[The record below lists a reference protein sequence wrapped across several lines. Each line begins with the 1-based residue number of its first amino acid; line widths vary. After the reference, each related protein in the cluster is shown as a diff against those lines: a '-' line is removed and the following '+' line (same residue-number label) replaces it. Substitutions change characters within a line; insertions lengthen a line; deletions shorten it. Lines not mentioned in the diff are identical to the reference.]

1 MEKDMS
7 QECTTIPE
15 DFHKHAPNLTT
26 HTAFFIFVFYTDYAK
41 NHPPKSNC
49 RQVDQNSSKAF
60 NIALI

>member
-1 MEKDMS
+1 MEKDMP
-7 QECTTIPE
+7 QECTKIPE
-15 DFHKHAPNLTT
+15 DFQNHLSYTCW
-26 HTAFFIFVFYTDYAK
+26 TAFFIFVFHTDYAK